1 MALAWTL
8 EMSVESA
15 REAERDEVRLVRA
28 SLGGDSEAFS
38 RLVRQHER
46 RVFKLIGRFFRQP
59 EDVEDVAQDVF
70 LTVWRKLATYRA
82 KAPFEH
88 WITRVCLNR
97 CYERLRKHKPVE
109 QQLDDR
115 VEPAAAANDP
125 TAGVE
130 LERVLTSVEPV
141 DRFVLLLLY
150 GEGWTVAEIA
160 DRLDWTRVNVK
171 VRAHRA
177 RKKLRRLLEGE
188 S

>member
-38 RLVRQHER
+38 RLVRRHER

-109 QQLDDR
+109 QELDDR
-115 VEPAAAANDP
+115 VGKHGNVNGFALLGHRRAPDRRPAKGRPPN
-125 TAGVE
+125 G
-130 LERVLTSVEPV
+130 ER
-141 DRFVLLLLY
+141 
-150 GEGWTVAEIA
+150 
-160 DRLDWTRVNVK
+160 
-171 VRAHRA
+171 
-177 RKKLRRLLEGE
+177 
-188 S
+188 